1 MDNMI
6 NMPSQTN
13 VVGEA
18 PQSQV
23 RLYSGVPWDDS
34 YEHVRLYASQSA
46 LLTALE
52 QWKVNTIDQMAPV
65 RIGSLVIKVPF
76 EEMSMLD
83 VNYLAFQNTGISS
96 EWVFCFVTGI
106 EWQSRNSTI
115 VKFKQD
121 IFQCNIYKA
130 TLKPCFIERS
140 HIAKSADT
148 VGNNLVEDNLDP
160 GELRCYGR
168 QNMTFGD
175 RYVSM
180 MVTELPDGS
189 DLKSSGE
196 GNVLN
201 ACQISHHGYG
211 GTVTW
216 DEFAED
222 FYDNY
227 IKAYVEQGNIDAVLN
242 IYMSCQLCKDGGI
255 DNTTIDRSQLFGG
268 YTPKNNKL
276 YQYPY
281 CYILATNNNGA
292 EMVLKYE
299 LSENPSTGIKVE
311 IWGEMTPMPTVL
323 LYPVGYDGLTGGNYL
338 HRLAYTNFG
347 QCSWKSDVYTAWLA
361 QNRNTIAYSAA
372 SAAAQPL
379 KAAITG
385 AATGS
390 MFGPAG
396 SGIGA
401 IGGVVSG
408 ALSTFDTM
416 ASMMAQAKDRAI
428 IPPEIHGTANSQNIN
443 QAFLL
448 EYFSLYKMSCSYDVA
463 KSIDDYWTAFGYP
476 IKEIQT
482 PNLNVRSTWNFIKTA
497 GCNIQGPIDL
507 DQRSALREIF
517 DRGVTIWHTDD
528 IGNYSLANN

>member
-6 NMPSQTN
+6 NIPSQTN

-23 RLYSGVPWDDS
+23 RLYSGVPWDDR
-34 YEHVRLYASQSA
+34 YEHVRLYGSQSA

-52 QWKVNTIDQMAPV
+52 QWKVNAINQVAPV
-65 RIGSLVIKVPF
+65 RIGSLVVKVPF

-115 VKFKQD
+115 VRFKQD

-140 HIAKSADT
+140 HISKSADT

-175 RYVSM
+175 RCVTLM
-180 MVTELPDGS
+180 ITELPDGG
-189 DLKSSGE
+189 DLTGSGE
-196 GNVLN
+196 GYVIN
-201 ACQISHHGYG
+201 AAQLQTINYSDSLG
-211 GTVTW
+211 W
-216 DEFAED
+216 DEFSEN
-222 FYDNY
+222 FYTNY
-227 IKAYVEQGNIDAVLN
+227 IQPYVQNGNIDAVLN
-242 IYMSCQLCKDGGI
+242 IFMNRSLCRDGNI
-255 DNTTIDRSQLFGG
+255 DNATIDRSNLFGG

-281 CYILATNNNGA
+281 CYIMATNNNGT

-299 LSENPSTGIKVE
+299 LSENPSSGVKME
-311 IWGEMTPMPTVL
+311 IWGEMTPMPAVL
-323 LYPVGYDGLTGGNYL
+323 LYPVDYDGISGSNYL
-338 HRLAYTNFG
+338 HRISYTNFG

-379 KAAITG
+379 KAAIQG
-385 AATGS
+385 AAAGA

-396 SGIGA
+396 IGIGA
-401 IGGVVSG
+401 VGGVVSG

-443 QAFLL
+443 QGFQL
-448 EYFSLYKMSCSYDVA
+448 EYFTLYKMSCSYDIA

-482 PNLNVRSTWNFIKTA
+482 PNLNVRSSWNFIKTV
-497 GCNIQGPIDL
+497 GCNIQGAIDL
-507 DQRSALREIF
+507 DQRAALREIF
-517 DRGVTIWHTDD
+517 DRGVTIWHIDD
-528 IGNYSLANN
+528 IGNYSLSNN